1 MRSFVKSV
9 SLEAIFHRKIRF
21 VYATPTEKGQ
31 RVLPDTMRDVRHK
44 GTNRSCVSVLRVTV
58 PAASMWERAQASC
71 RASRR
76 TRGDVTVIRAKSR
89 KSRLAFGN
97 VSPQG
102 SICLWYANRKG
113 TARAVPFLLAY
124 HEGFVRS
131 TKCDGIA
138 KTAQLICE
146 QSRAGAVE
154 RQPRVRIPQGKKKGT
169 ERVRCLWRTMRDS
182 NPRPSGP

>member
-1 MRSFVKSV
+1 MCAIRELTAVRFGFACYRSRRKHVGKGASVLPCKPPNPRRCNSRPVRSFVK
-9 SLEAIFHRKIRF
+9 K
-21 VYATPTEKGQ
+21 P
-31 RVLPDTMRDVRHK
+31 
-44 GTNRSCVSVLRVTV
+44 
-58 PAASMWERAQASC
+58 
-71 RASRR
+71 
-76 TRGDVTVIRAKSR
+76 
-89 KSRLAFGN
+89 SRLKWRFAARLASGL
-97 VSPQG
+97 
-102 SICLWYANRKG
+102 CYANRKG
-113 TARAVPFLLAY
+113 TACAAPFLLAY